1 MPTVTLAFSAIP
13 GHVRTARLVAATVA
27 RRAGID
33 DALLDEVRLAVGEAC
48 SRAVGLHREHAP
60 EVPIEVSL
68 SDEER
73 FTIRVRDRGP
83 AGAEVAGSGLVEAV
97 ELVDPSELGAPTDA
111 QASVARDEAPEHLP
125 GGFGLAV
132 IAGLVDD
139 LEVEAPDD
147 GGTSVCMSWP
157 LGPHPDLGEPTG

>member
-13 GHVRTARLVAATVA
+13 GHVRTARLVASTVA
-27 RRAGID
+27 RRAGVD

-48 SRAVGLHREHAP
+48 SRAVSLHRDHAP
-60 EVPIEVSL
+60 DLPIELSL
-68 SDEER
+68 SDGDR
-73 FTIRVRDRGP
+73 FTIVVRDRGP
-83 AGAEVAGSGLVEAV
+83 AGAQVAGSGHVEAV

-111 QASVARDEAPEHLP
+111 QASDVRPEHMP

-139 LEVEAPDD
+139 LEVEAPGD
-147 GGTSVCMSWP
+147 GPGTAVCMSWP
-157 LGPHPDLGEPTG
+157 AGPVPDEGGPTG

>member
-1 MPTVTLAFSAIP
+1 MPTVSLAFSAIP
-13 GHVRTARLVAATVA
+13 AHVRTARLVAASVA
-27 RRAGID
+27 RRAGVD

-60 EVPIEVSL
+60 ELPVEVSL
-68 SDEER
+68 SDGDR

-83 AGAEVAGSGLVEAV
+83 AGAEVAGSGHVEAV
-97 ELVDPSELGAPTDA
+97 DLVDPSEMGAPTDA
-111 QASVARDEAPEHLP
+111 LAGDAGPEHLP

-139 LEVEAPDD
+139 LEVEAPED
-147 GGTSVCMSWP
+147 GPGTAVCMSWP
-157 LGPHPDLGEPTG
+157 AGLAPAADEPTG